1 MKRRGIRIVDVKQVV
16 QNYYFSATSSQFSTR
31 VEGIARGNKVLI
43 VWISGQIP
51 IKDYVIIESAAWK
64 REENVIT

>member
-31 VEGIARGNKVLI
+31 VEGIARGNKVLK
-43 VWISGQIP
+43 VWISGQIL

-64 REENVIT
+64 GEENVIT